1 MRMRRPIQTRTLG
14 LIVLP
19 LLAIGCGE
27 DALVAPDAEG
37 TQLEATALARRAQTT
52 AGEPVFWLADGTL
65 VPGASSK
72 ITRNGSGVTA
82 TLHTSGLTPGNAY
95 TMWVVVFNVPGECA
109 TSPCGE
115 ADIVPGTS
123 AVVDVLYVGG
133 NVAGGSGKATF
144 SGRRVAGDNS
154 KSLFA
159 QLGAPA
165 PGLTDPHGAELHL
178 LPRNHGPAI
187 PGQIPSQIQTF
198 EGACTAASSFGLG
211 DGPNT
216 CADIQF
222 SIHQAQP

>member
-27 DALVAPDAEG
+27 HALVAPDAEG
-37 TQLEATALARRAQTT
+37 TKLEATALARRAQTT
-52 AGEPVFWLADGTL
+52 AGVPVFWLADETL

-72 ITRNGSGVTA
+72 ITRNHSGVTA

-95 TMWVVVFNVPGECA
+95 TMWMVVFNVPGEC
-109 TSPCGE
+109 TDPCDDDDV
-115 ADIVPGTS
+115 APGTS
-123 AVVDVLYVGG
+123 AQVDVIYVAG

-144 SGRRVAGDNS
+144 SGRRAAGDNS

-159 QLGAPA
+159 QFSAPA
-165 PGLTDPHGAELHL
+165 PGLIDPHVAEMHL
-178 LPRNHGPAI
+178 IPRDHGPAI

-198 EGACTAASSFGLG
+198 EGGCTPGSSFGLG

-222 SIHQAQP
+222 SVHLPPS